1 MFLILNR
8 LRGTEGLWSIVIGTL
23 IGLIIATTVK
33 HEFVAIVAWLVML
46 GYIIGE
52 SFGWGLWVGTLTVQ
66 RERGYALHD
75 EGEGR
80 NNGIE
85 WLASHIIK
93 PTQETWLNYCRV
105 ALTIRG
111 FYWWLPT
118 LAPLYFVG
126 FNPLVLLGCIAFLS
140 VGFPLACEIGYRTAP
155 LFSFNKYG
163 FEIGNDGWT
172 HQEIWYGLMQDL
184 VLITLGV
191 SYGLS

>member
-1 MFLILNR
+1 MFTILNR
-8 LRGTEGLWSIVIGTL
+8 LRGIEGLWSKIIGLLLALATL
-23 IGLIIATTVK
+23 IAFHNTY
-33 HEFVAIVAWLVML
+33 VALAVGL

-66 RERGYALHD
+66 RLNGYALHD

-85 WLASHIIK
+85 WIASHIVK
-93 PTQETWLNYCRV
+93 PTQESWLNYCRV

-126 FNPLVLLGCIAFLS
+126 FSIELLTLMILTLS
-140 VGFPLACEIGYRTAP
+140 IGFPIACEIGYLLRDKII
-155 LFSFNKYG
+155 FHKYG
-163 FEIGNDGWT
+163 FSVEGGWEI
-172 HQEIWYGLMQDL
+172 QEVFYGLFQDL
-184 VLITLGV
+184 VLITLIGGYY
-191 SYGLS
+191 YGI

>member
-1 MFLILNR
+1 MLILNR
-8 LRGTEGLWSIVIGTL
+8 LRGTEGLWSKI
-23 IGLIIATTVK
+23 IGLLLALVVQIAFGNVY
-33 HEFVAIVAWLVML
+33 VAIAVGL

-75 EGEGR
+75 DGEGR

-85 WLASHIIK
+85 WLSSHIIK

-126 FNPLVLLGCIAFLS
+126 FDPLYLAVAVVLLS
-140 VGFPLACEIGYRTAP
+140 VGFPIACEIGYRTSK
-155 LFSFNKYG
+155 LFSFEKYG
-163 FEIGNDGWT
+163 FSVSGGWE
-172 HQEIWYGLMQDL
+172 HQEVAYGLIQDL
-184 VLITLGV
+184 VLIGLGV
-191 SYGLS
+191 SYVMA